1 MLTTALLAVMGAD
14 ITLLCGLQP
23 FVPQVENNS
32 LAEGLTRQKAE
43 VTVLT
48 QKRARVEQALEAQ
61 VKESKALKVAAQR
74 LQVSDGSLALPPAP
88 TS

>member
-1 MLTTALLAVMGAD
+1 VGHAT
-14 ITLLCGLQP
+14 
-23 FVPQVENNS
+23 VPQVENNS

-74 LQVSDGSLALPPAP
+74 LQVSDGSLALPPEP
-88 TS
+88 INS